1 MVQKAHS
8 DSGADVSRASLDA
21 VTVKTKFT
29 TMDEVLRQR
38 PVSADAMNKA
48 RRRNR
53 AFVFG
58 SSLMAIR
65 KALGVSQVQLASTL
79 EVSQNRVSQI
89 ERGQIDKTQL
99 DTLMRYVEAL
109 GGTLTVSAQIADE
122 TIVLAQSRPLTES
135 PVIWSDLVSPKVSP
149 RQQ

>member
-1 MVQKAHS
+1 MTLKAQ
-8 DSGADVSRASLDA
+8 
-21 VTVKTKFT
+21 FT
-29 TMDEVLRQR
+29 TMDEVLKRR
-38 PVSADAMNKA
+38 PVSAEAMNKA

-58 SSLMAIR
+58 NSLMAIR
-65 KALGVSQVQLASTL
+65 KARGVSQVQLASTL

-109 GGTLTVSAQIADE
+109 GGKLTVSAQIADE
-122 TIVLAQSRPLTES
+122 TIVLAQSQPLTES
-135 PVIWSDLVSPKVSP
+135 PVTWSQLVNSKG
-149 RQQ
+149 

>member
-8 DSGADVSRASLDA
+8 DSGADVSRAPLD
-21 VTVKTKFT
+21 TLTGKTQFG

-38 PVSADAMNKA
+38 PVSAEVINKA
-48 RRRNR
+48 RRHNR

-65 KALGVSQVQLASTL
+65 RARGVSQVQLASIL

-89 ERGQIDKTQL
+89 ERGQIDKAQL

-109 GGTLTVSAQIADE
+109 GGTLTVSALIDDE

-135 PVIWSDLVSPKVSP
+135 PVTWSQLVNSKG
-149 RQQ
+149 

>member
-8 DSGADVSRASLDA
+8 DRRADVSRSPNDA
-21 VTVKTKFT
+21 LTGKAAFS
-29 TMDEVLRQR
+29 TMDEVLKLR
-38 PVSADAMNKA
+38 PVSAEAIN
-48 RRRNR
+48 RVRTRNR
-53 AFVFG
+53 AFIFG
-58 SSLMAIR
+58 NSLMAIR
-65 KALGVSQVQLASTL
+65 KARGVSQVQLASSL

-135 PVIWSDLVSPKVSP
+135 PVTWSQLVNSKV
-149 RQQ
+149 

>member
-1 MVQKAHS
+1 
-8 DSGADVSRASLDA
+8 
-21 VTVKTKFT
+21 
-29 TMDEVLRQR
+29 MDEVLKLR
-38 PVSADAMNKA
+38 PVSAEAIN
-48 RRRNR
+48 RVRTRNR
-53 AFVFG
+53 AFIFG
-58 SSLMAIR
+58 NSLMAIR
-65 KALGVSQVQLASTL
+65 KARGVSQVQLASSL

-135 PVIWSDLVSPKVSP
+135 PVTWSQLVNSKV
-149 RQQ
+149 

>member
-1 MVQKAHS
+1 VTLKAQ
-8 DSGADVSRASLDA
+8 
-21 VTVKTKFT
+21 FT
-29 TMDEVLRQR
+29 TMDEVLKRR
-38 PVSADAMNKA
+38 PVSAEAMNKA

-58 SSLMAIR
+58 NSLMAIR
-65 KALGVSQVQLASTL
+65 KARGVSQVQLASTL

-109 GGTLTVSAQIADE
+109 GGKLTVSAQIADE
-122 TIVLAQSRPLTES
+122 TIVLAQSQPLTES
-135 PVIWSDLVSPKVSP
+135 PVTWSQLVNSKG
-149 RQQ
+149 

>member
-8 DSGADVSRASLDA
+8 NSGADVSRAPLDA
-21 VTVKTKFT
+21 VTLKAQFT
-29 TMDEVLRQR
+29 TMDEVLKRR
-38 PVSADAMNKA
+38 PVSAEAMNKA

-58 SSLMAIR
+58 NSLMAIR
-65 KALGVSQVQLASTL
+65 KARGVSQVQLASTL

-109 GGTLTVSAQIADE
+109 GGKLTVSAQIADE
-122 TIVLAQSRPLTES
+122 TIVLAQSQPLTES
-135 PVIWSDLVSPKVSP
+135 PVTWSQLVNSKG
-149 RQQ
+149 

>member
-8 DSGADVSRASLDA
+8 DRGAYVSGAPDDA
-21 VTVKTKFT
+21 LNSKAQFS
-29 TMDEVLRQR
+29 TMDEVLKQS
-38 PVSADAMNKA
+38 PVSADAMNRA

-53 AFVFG
+53 SFIFG
-58 SSLMAIR
+58 HSLMGIR
-65 KALGVSQVQLASTL
+65 KARGVSQVQLASTL

-109 GGTLTVSAQIADE
+109 GGTLTVSAQIANE

-135 PVIWSDLVSPKVSP
+135 PVTWSQLVNSKA
-149 RQQ
+149 